1 MFSEDLSQ
9 SLGYASVKSPPMEE
23 TAPRGMRRDRVRVAT
38 WMALLTTLALMPGPG
53 FASRAYGQTNLEP
66 LAPEQRAELYQSVAN
81 AAAQFERQGQLIR
94 QIVKLVRP
102 TVVHIEAR
110 KGDRHQLRVGARRG
124 RIEEA
129 GSGVVIR
136 FGGKYYVLTNLHVI
150 RDSGQADITIKL
162 HDGRKLHPT
171 SILSDNGTDVAI
183 MGIVAPG
190 LIEARLGDSGR
201 MAIGDFVLAVGSP
214 FGLTHSVTYGI
225 VSAKSRHDL
234 ELGKESGITFQD
246 FIQTDAAINPGNSGG
261 PLINLRGE
269 VIGINTAIASESGGN
284 EGVAFAIPINMVKL
298 VAEQLIQHGKLD
310 RGYLGVKL
318 DSTFSSSRAAELG
331 LSHLRGTRISN
342 VTTGSPAD
350 RAHLQVDDVI
360 LSFNGVPIIDDNHLV
375 NTVGLTGVG
384 KQVSVVVFRDGAP
397 LTLQVKVSAWSQP

>member
-1 MFSEDLSQ
+1 MFSEDLSPSQ

-23 TAPRGMRRDRVRVAT
+23 TASRGMRRDRVRVAT
-38 WMALLTTLALMPGPG
+38 WMALLTTLALGPG
-53 FASRAYGQTNLEP
+53 RSRTSRAYGQTNLEP

-110 KGDRHQLRVGARRG
+110 KGDRRQLRVGGRRG

-136 FGGKYYVLTNLHVI
+136 SGGKYFVLTNLHVI

-234 ELGKESGITFQD
+234 ELGKESGITFKIS
-246 FIQTDAAINPGNSGG
+246 FRPTPRSIPG
-261 PLINLRGE
+261 
-269 VIGINTAIASESGGN
+269 TA
-284 EGVAFAIPINMVKL
+284 
-298 VAEQLIQHGKLD
+298 
-310 RGYLGVKL
+310 
-318 DSTFSSSRAAELG
+318 
-331 LSHLRGTRISN
+331 
-342 VTTGSPAD
+342 
-350 RAHLQVDDVI
+350 
-360 LSFNGVPIIDDNHLV
+360 
-375 NTVGLTGVG
+375 
-384 KQVSVVVFRDGAP
+384 VVH
-397 LTLQVKVSAWSQP
+397 W